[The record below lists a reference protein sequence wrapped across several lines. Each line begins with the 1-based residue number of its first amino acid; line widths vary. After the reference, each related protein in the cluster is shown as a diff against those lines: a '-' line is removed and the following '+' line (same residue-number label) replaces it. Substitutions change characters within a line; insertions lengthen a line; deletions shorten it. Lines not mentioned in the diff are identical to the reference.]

1 MGASLRRML
10 LDEIKAQMF
19 QAMKAGDVVRKEI
32 LRVAVGEITTE
43 AARPGRKGDDEESQ
57 AILRKLIKST
67 EETLVSETDAE
78 KRAVL
83 ERERTV
89 LAEFLPKSLDVAA
102 IVEALAAV
110 HQAIRDAGNDGQ
122 ATGVAMKE
130 LKSKGAVVNG
140 KDVALAVRQVRTPG

>member
-1 MGASLRRML
+1 ML
-10 LDEIKAQMF
+10 LDEIKGQMF

-83 ERERTV
+83 ERERAV